1 MNVTPQRIQV
11 FAIIP
16 FWISVALIGFVAY
29 HNPPHMKYVLAMN
42 LLALAYTMIV
52 FGSWLKAKLGE

>member
-1 MNVTPQRIQV
+1 
-11 FAIIP
+11 
-16 FWISVALIGFVAY
+16 
-29 HNPPHMKYVLAMN
+29 MKYFLAMN